1 MELGTK
7 IMALE
12 GGQLFFLIP
21 KLNGGKVES
30 P

>member
-7 IMALE
+7 IITVE
-12 GGQLFFLIP
+12 DGQLFFLIP
-21 KLNGGKVES
+21 ILNDGNVES